1 LADIYSRIRDAR
13 EYRRLSQAECAAWL
27 NIGQSLYGKKEKGT
41 AGGLDS
47 RQLQMLLGKMEIDAR
62 SLVGQLDGPIEQA
75 DLRLYPPEKALTE
88 RLLEEIQELR
98 KRTRPLK
105 ELDPLA
111 ERVVSDLELRRL
123 VEKLVRRRA
132 HFKRIEGYLE
142 GLEERL
148 SESHEGP
155 EPKKENAAG
164 G

>member
-1 LADIYSRIRDAR
+1 MDVHDRLIGIRK
-13 EYRRLSQAECAAWL
+13 YRDLTQAECAQWFGL
-27 NIGQSLYGKKEKGT
+27 SPSSYGRKERGRE
-41 AGGLDS
+41 GGLGPEEL
-47 RQLQMLLGKMEIDAR
+47 RLFLEKTQIDAR
-62 SLVGQLDGPIEQA
+62 WLLGQLDGPIEHA
-75 DLRLYPPEKALTE
+75 DLRLHAPEKALTE

-123 VEKLVRRRA
+123 VEKLLRRRA

-142 GLEERL
+142 GLEEGL
-148 SESHEGP
+148 SESQERA

-164 G
+164 A